1 MEADVMVSMVDVVD
15 VVAGMAVMLGTAVH
29 GAGAERAAATQS
41 EVAAEVSAA
50 AAQQRSRSSLR
61 ILEYQRRL
69 PNRAPP
75 LPHPHRH

>member
-1 MEADVMVSMVDVVD
+1 MKVDVGASIVDVVD
-15 VVAGMAVMLGTAVH
+15 VVAGVAVMLGTAVH
-29 GAGAERAAATQS
+29 AAGAERVTATQS